1 MASADLDIAVVGGG
15 VAGAYTAWR
24 LSRHFGAAKSVGLFE
39 YSDRIGGRLYS
50 RRLPGMPHLVAELG
64 GMRYMPQSQPI
75 ITKAIAALRLE
86 TQDFPMGG
94 PGKDGAADNFA
105 LLRNRHLLQKHFTD
119 PEKVPY
125 DLSSIERGRTPDRL
139 RMLVQDHL
147 IPNSADLTFEQWFDV
162 QVLGRPLWSFGYW
175 DLLYRVLSPE
185 AYYFVQAAGG
195 YDTNVVNGNA
205 VSMLPIQ
212 EKGAATEFKT
222 LTDGMQG
229 LPLALVA
236 GFRQVHPQGCFMNHL
251 LQAIDRQDDLFELTF
266 EVTKSANYVTQ
277 LTDEHR
283 TVKAR
288 QVVLALPR
296 TALES
301 IDWAPIRPGGELRD
315 AVRMVFKQTA
325 FKIFLGYE
333 VPWWHA
339 LGLQGGRSITDM
351 PIRQTYY
358 FGTEGAQKGG
368 DPKNQHSLLMA
379 SYNDTGAV
387 PFWKGLETGKPFVGR
402 KVPFLESGA
411 DPVPPSDCVVTQPM
425 VEMAQAQIARL
436 HVLQNPPEPYTGV
449 YQDWS
454 RWPFGGGWHVWKAGY
469 NFLGVLRSMPQPI
482 AGQPIH
488 ICGEAYSAAQGWVEG
503 ALQTAEDV
511 LGRLGVPPILQ
522 Q

>member
-15 VAGAYTAWR
+15 AAGAYTAWR

-75 ITKAIAALRLE
+75 ITKTIAALRLE

-205 VSMLPIQ
+205 VSMLP
-212 EKGAATEFKT
+212 
-222 LTDGMQG
+222 
-229 LPLALVA
+229 
-236 GFRQVHPQGCFMNHL
+236 FRKRV
-251 LQAIDRQDDLFELTF
+251 R
-266 EVTKSANYVTQ
+266 
-277 LTDEHR
+277 
-283 TVKAR
+283 
-288 QVVLALPR
+288 
-296 TALES
+296 
-301 IDWAPIRPGGELRD
+301 RPNLR
-315 AVRMVFKQTA
+315 R
-325 FKIFLGYE
+325 
-333 VPWWHA
+333 
-339 LGLQGGRSITDM
+339 
-351 PIRQTYY
+351 
-358 FGTEGAQKGG
+358 
-368 DPKNQHSLLMA
+368 
-379 SYNDTGAV
+379 
-387 PFWKGLETGKPFVGR
+387 
-402 KVPFLESGA
+402 
-411 DPVPPSDCVVTQPM
+411 
-425 VEMAQAQIARL
+425 
-436 HVLQNPPEPYTGV
+436 
-449 YQDWS
+449 
-454 RWPFGGGWHVWKAGY
+454 
-469 NFLGVLRSMPQPI
+469 
-482 AGQPIH
+482 
-488 ICGEAYSAAQGWVEG
+488 
-503 ALQTAEDV
+503 
-511 LGRLGVPPILQ
+511 
-522 Q
+522 